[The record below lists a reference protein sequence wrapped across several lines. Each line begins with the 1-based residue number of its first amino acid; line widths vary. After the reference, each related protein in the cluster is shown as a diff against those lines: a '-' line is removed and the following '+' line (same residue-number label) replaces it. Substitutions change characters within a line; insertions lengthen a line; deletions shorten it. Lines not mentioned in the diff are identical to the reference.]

1 MDRASSLPALG
12 DKLSPAPDVHAP
24 VSGSSVPKL
33 TASDK
38 LSNPV
43 TIQHF
48 NSIIGSSYFQLGLF
62 FVLAALFAYFI
73 CKLVISIT
81 AVYNQYLNMKSKVEN
96 QMVAIKIPGVNND
109 GDDEADYSSPLTD
122 KYDADRMNY
131 NDNIET
137 QLGRL
142 DDDVENTDS
151 GLMKN
156 VIKFRK
162 EHSTGAPYVYDA
174 YIGNAV
180 LDAQFDDY
188 VYPDPKQGEKSF
200 FEYLFSG

>member
-1 MDRASSLPALG
+1 
-12 DKLSPAPDVHAP
+12 
-24 VSGSSVPKL
+24 
-33 TASDK
+33 
-38 LSNPV
+38 
-43 TIQHF
+43 
-48 NSIIGSSYFQLGLF
+48 
-62 FVLAALFAYFI
+62 
-73 CKLVISIT
+73 
-81 AVYNQYLNMKSKVEN
+81 MKSRVEN

-131 NDNIET
+131 SDNIET

-142 DDDVENTDS
+142 DDDVVNTDF

-162 EHSTGAPYVYDA
+162 EHATGTPYVYDA

-180 LDAQFDDY
+180 LDSQFDDY
-188 VYPDPKQGEKSF
+188 VYPDPKAGEKSF